1 MADEIKRPGDQEQ
14 EAWTPA
20 SPAKRAMAWM
30 GIVYMVI
37 LVLLTTYYL
46 ANGEPLRGIPGVLL
60 FPAFGG
66 LSALSLIKYREDKK
80 GFLLLGG
87 LVAAVLCLVFL
98 VAGVLAVIR
107 ALGV

>member
-1 MADEIKRPGDQEQ
+1 
-14 EAWTPA
+14 
-20 SPAKRAMAWM
+20 
-30 GIVYMVI
+30 MVI

-66 LSALSLIKYREDKK
+66 LSALSLIKYRAEKK
-80 GFLLLGG
+80 GFLLLAGV
-87 LVAAVLCLVFL
+87 LAAVACVIFF